1 MVATQDMSAIEIKRD
16 GPVARLVLN
25 RPERLNG
32 ITAGMLRGLETAF
45 VRLAATDGLRCLV
58 LTGAGRGFCSGQDL
72 DERRHV
78 AEGASIDLEAGLTG
92 GLNRVVVA
100 IRDLPFPTVACVN
113 GVAAGAG
120 VSLAMACDIAIAAED
135 ARLILSFSNIG
146 LGPDAG
152 MSWFLPRAVGRSQA
166 LAGLMLGHSWTGAEA
181 VAAGLV
187 WKAVPAGRLA
197 AETASLAATLAARPT
212 AALVA
217 ARRLV
222 DRSGHSGLGDQL
234 AAEARSQGELG
245 RTDDYREGLRAFLA
259 RRPPV
264 FRGG

>member
-1 MVATQDMSAIEIKRD
+1 MVAMQDMRAIEVERD
-16 GPVARLVLN
+16 GPVARITLN

-32 ITAGMLRGLETAF
+32 ITAGMLRELETALA
-45 VRLAATDGLRCLV
+45 RLAATDGLRCLI
-58 LTGAGRGFCSGQDL
+58 LTGSGRGFCSGQDL

-78 AEGASIDLEAGLTG
+78 AEGASIDLEASLAG
-92 GLNRVVVA
+92 GLNRVVTA

-120 VSLAMACDIAIAAED
+120 LSLALACDIAIAVDD
-135 ARLILSFSNIG
+135 ARLMLSFSNIG

-152 MSWFLPRAVGRSQA
+152 TSWFLPRAMGRPQA
-166 LAGLMLGHSWTGAEA
+166 LAGLMLGQSWTGMEAAE
-181 VAAGLV
+181 AGLV

-197 AETASLAATLAARPT
+197 AETASLAQTLAARPT

-222 DRSGHSGLGDQL
+222 DRSSHCGLADQL
-234 AAEARSQGELG
+234 AAEARSQGELS

-259 RRPPV
+259 RRPPA
-264 FRGG
+264 FGGR